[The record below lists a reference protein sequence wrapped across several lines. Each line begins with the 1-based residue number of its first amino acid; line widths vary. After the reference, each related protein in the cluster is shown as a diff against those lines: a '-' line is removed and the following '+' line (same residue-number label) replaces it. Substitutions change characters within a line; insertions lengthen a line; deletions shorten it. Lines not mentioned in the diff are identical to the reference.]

1 MVLQHNV
8 CSLPCNI
15 SETKLLLQTL
25 HDKNSSVN
33 IMLLCETFLNKNTAN
48 RIRIPGYTLVS
59 NYRQDHKGGG
69 TSVLIKDGIPFQW
82 RQDLDVF
89 IEKHTESTFVE
100 ISIKN
105 GTPVVIGSLYRT
117 PNTPA
122 QEFIDNVS
130 NVIKKIRCEGKN
142 KEAILGMDHN
152 LDLLHSDIH
161 TPTHKFLNMLLDMQ
175 LFPTL
180 PRPSR
185 ITQKSATLI
194 DNIFISEKFQRDY
207 DSALLVT
214 DTSDYLPIMCL
225 LKQTKIIDKNP
236 LIYESRSLTTDKLNT
251 IKNKLYS
258 VDWHG
263 LLNKNDVDE
272 NFNLL
277 NDKISDTMDEVAPVR
292 TIRISAQRRYIEPWM
307 SKGLE
312 SSSRKKAQLYKATLK
327 TSATDSDRQKYRD
340 YRNTYNRLKWVMMI
354 TYYKKKIQESKMNTK
369 KLWKVINNIIGK
381 HKHSGSI
388 IPYITVDG
396 ARKYDPDVIA
406 NEFGKFYSQLGSTL
420 TSQIKRSTKP
430 IEEHL
435 SKIPRTLQSLALHS
449 TSASEIEK
457 ITMALPSK
465 TSFGHDKISNVMLKS
480 IIPAISIP
488 LSIVFNQSI
497 LTGKFPHKM
506 KQAEVVPLYKGKN
519 MDLVVNYRPI
529 SLLIT
534 ISKLLEK
541 VVYRHVYSFLE
552 KYDILFQSQYGFH
565 SNHNCEH
572 AILELSGKILQARE
586 KSEHPACIFL
596 DLSKAFDTLNHQVLL
611 RKLNRIGIR
620 GISNTWFESYL
631 SGHSLVAKVTTSEHK
646 TTYSDVFD
654 ISFGTAQG
662 SCLGPLL
669 FLLFC
674 NDIHLLPLYSQLIL
688 FADDTTLFNSHRSK
702 IYLEYML
709 N

>member
-1 MVLQHNV
+1 
-8 CSLPCNI
+8 
-15 SETKLLLQTL
+15 
-25 HDKNSSVN
+25 
-33 IMLLCETFLNKNTAN
+33 MLLCETFLNKNTAN

-59 NYRQDHKGGG
+59 NYRQDHKGGS
-69 TSVLIKDGIPFQW
+69 TSVLIKDGIPFRW

-100 ISIKN
+100 ISIKK

-130 NVIKKIRCEGKN
+130 NVTKKIRCEGKN
-142 KEAILGMDHN
+142 KEVILGMDHN

-161 TPTHKFLNMLLDMQ
+161 TPTHKFLNVLLDMQ
-175 LFPTL
+175 LFPTIT
-180 PRPSR
+180 RPSR
-185 ITQKSATLI
+185 ITHKSATLI

-207 DSALLVT
+207 DSTLLVT
-214 DTSDYLPIMCL
+214 DTSLHLPIMCL

-236 LIYESRSLTTDKLNT
+236 LIFESRSLTADKLNT
-251 IKNKLYS
+251 VKNKLYS

-277 NDKISDTMDEVAPVR
+277 NDKISDTMDKVAPVR
-292 TIRISAQRRYIEPWM
+292 TIRISAQRYIVPWM
-307 SKGLE
+307 SKSLE
-312 SSSRKKAQLYKATLK
+312 SSSRKKAQLFKATLK

-340 YRNTYNRLKWVMMI
+340 YRNTYNRLKRVMMI
-354 TYYKKKIQESKMNTK
+354 TYYKKKIQESKTNTK

-381 HKHSGSI
+381 HKHSSSI
-388 IPYITVDG
+388 IPYITVHW
-396 ARKYDPDVIA
+396 AHKYNPDVIA
-406 NEFGKFYSQLGSTL
+406 NEFGRFYSQLGSML
-420 TSQIKRSTKP
+420 ASKIKRSIKP
-430 IEEHL
+430 IEEYL

-465 TSFGHDKISNVMLKS
+465 TSFGDDKISNVMLKS

-506 KQAEVVPLYKGKN
+506 KQAEVVPLYKGKD

-541 VVYRHVYSFLE
+541 VVYRRVF
-552 KYDILFQSQYGFH
+552 IP
-565 SNHNCEH
+565 
-572 AILELSGKILQARE
+572 RE
-586 KSEHPACIFL
+586 
-596 DLSKAFDTLNHQVLL
+596 V
-611 RKLNRIGIR
+611 
-620 GISNTWFESYL
+620 
-631 SGHSLVAKVTTSEHK
+631 
-646 TTYSDVFD
+646 
-654 ISFGTAQG
+654 
-662 SCLGPLL
+662 
-669 FLLFC
+669 
-674 NDIHLLPLYSQLIL
+674 
-688 FADDTTLFNSHRSK
+688 
-702 IYLEYML
+702 
-709 N
+709 

>member
-1 MVLQHNV
+1 
-8 CSLPCNI
+8 
-15 SETKLLLQTL
+15 
-25 HDKNSSVN
+25 
-33 IMLLCETFLNKNTAN
+33 
-48 RIRIPGYTLVS
+48 
-59 NYRQDHKGGG
+59 
-69 TSVLIKDGIPFQW
+69 
-82 RQDLDVF
+82 
-89 IEKHTESTFVE
+89 
-100 ISIKN
+100 
-105 GTPVVIGSLYRT
+105 
-117 PNTPA
+117 
-122 QEFIDNVS
+122 
-130 NVIKKIRCEGKN
+130 
-142 KEAILGMDHN
+142 
-152 LDLLHSDIH
+152 
-161 TPTHKFLNMLLDMQ
+161 
-175 LFPTL
+175 
-180 PRPSR
+180 
-185 ITQKSATLI
+185 
-194 DNIFISEKFQRDY
+194 
-207 DSALLVT
+207 
-214 DTSDYLPIMCL
+214 
-225 LKQTKIIDKNP
+225 
-236 LIYESRSLTTDKLNT
+236 
-251 IKNKLYS
+251 
-258 VDWHG
+258 
-263 LLNKNDVDE
+263 
-272 NFNLL
+272 
-277 NDKISDTMDEVAPVR
+277 MDEVAPVE
-292 TIRISAQRRYIEPWM
+292 TIRISARRRYIKPWM

-340 YRNTYNRLKWVMMI
+340 YRNTYNRLKQVMMI
-354 TYYKKKIQESKMNTK
+354 TYYKKKIQESKTNTK
-369 KLWKVINNIIGK
+369 KLWKVINNITGK

-396 ARKYDPDVIA
+396 AHKYNPDVIA

-420 TSQIKRSTKP
+420 DSQIKRSTKP
-430 IEEHL
+430 IEEYL

-449 TSASEIEK
+449 ASASEIEK

-506 KQAEVVPLYKGKN
+506 KQAEVVPLYKRKD

-541 VVYRHVYSFLE
+541 VVYRRVYSFPE
-552 KYDILFQSQYGFH
+552 KYDILFHSQYGFC

-572 AILELSGKILQARE
+572 AILELSGRILQARE
-586 KSEHPACIFL
+586 KSEHPVCIFL
-596 DLSKAFDTLNHQVLL
+596 DLSKAFDMLNHQVLL
-611 RKLNRIGIR
+611 HKLDRIGIH

-631 SGHSLVAKVTTSEHK
+631 SGRSLVAKVTTSEHK

-662 SCLGPLL
+662 SCLDPLL
-669 FLLFC
+669 FLHFC

-709 N
+709 NRDMEMLLDRFRANQLSINLDKTVMMHF